1 MHTTTSIPR
10 YKDSTIPGPLLV
22 RNDMRSTWQDLDAL
36 DFDRAADRIVQAHER
51 DGEAI
56 DLPVLS
62 LGTYAVVPTNG
73 HFGLASLVKK
83 DPMPLRATAF
93 GNLMTRLG
101 APTEFLRDRLP
112 AALQVA
118 TTNWLMLKDEKS
130 SSATL
135 RLRGDEIAAIVSDR
149 YAAFDAG
156 PLFQVVRDVL
166 DQQQLLDQVEVKSVA
181 SGVVD
186 VMRLVFPARQAAVK
200 VGDVS
205 ALGLDISSSSFGKSA
220 IHVRALIWRLR
231 CTNGLRAAQRMGSAS
246 FRHVGGVEG
255 VDRIKAS
262 LAEAIPSA
270 LAYADGTLDRW
281 KAAVHVM
288 VHDVERMIADLR
300 DLTVSERELVVQ
312 EVKREAGVPALPEH
326 IDLYSVLNGITAA
339 AHHAAPSR
347 RLELESLAGELLHER
362 TS

>member
-1 MHTTTSIPR
+1 MLTTNNIPR

-22 RNDMRSTWQDLDAL
+22 RSDMRSTWQDLDAL
-36 DFDRAADRIVQAHER
+36 DFDHAADRIVQAHER

-101 APTEFLRDRLP
+101 APTDFVRDRLP
-112 AALQVA
+112 APLQVA
-118 TTNWLMLKDEKS
+118 AINWLLQKDEKS

-135 RLRGDEIAAIVSDR
+135 RLRGNEVAAIVSDR
-149 YAAFDAG
+149 YAAFDAE

-205 ALGLDISSSSFGKSA
+205 ALGLDISSSSFGKRA

-231 CTNGLRAAQRMGSAS
+231 CTNGLRVAERMGTAS
-246 FRHVGGVEG
+246 FRHVGD

-288 VHDVERMIADLR
+288 VHDVKRMIADLR

-312 EVKREAGVPALPEH
+312 EVKREAGVPALPERA
-326 IDLYSVLNGITAA
+326 DLYSLLNGITAA